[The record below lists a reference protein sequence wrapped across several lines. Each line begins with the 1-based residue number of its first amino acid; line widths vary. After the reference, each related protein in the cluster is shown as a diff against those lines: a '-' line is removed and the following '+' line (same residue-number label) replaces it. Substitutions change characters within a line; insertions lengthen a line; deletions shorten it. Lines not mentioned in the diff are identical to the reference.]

1 MAPPLVRQHL
11 PGAKHKTLAG
21 KAGEGGKDEKAAG
34 EKKGQTL
41 RGSSWA
47 RLLSRVFKVDVGR
60 CQCGGELRVIA
71 AICNPDEARRYLR
84 HAGLASEPPARA
96 PPSYES
102 VVLEFDTA
110 DPAVETVSDLTP
122 DLTTDLTPDLTTDLT
137 TDLATQAADPGW
149 D

>member
-1 MAPPLVRQHL
+1 MYSL
-11 PGAKHKTLAG
+11 GS
-21 KAGEGGKDEKAAG
+21 D
-34 EKKGQTL
+34 KKGSTL

-84 HAGLASEPPARA
+84 YAGLASEPPARA

-102 VVLEFDTA
+102 VMLEFDTA
-110 DPAVETVSDLTP
+110 DPAREAVSDLTP
-122 DLTTDLTPDLTTDLT
+122 
-137 TDLATQAADPGW
+137 DLATQAADPGW